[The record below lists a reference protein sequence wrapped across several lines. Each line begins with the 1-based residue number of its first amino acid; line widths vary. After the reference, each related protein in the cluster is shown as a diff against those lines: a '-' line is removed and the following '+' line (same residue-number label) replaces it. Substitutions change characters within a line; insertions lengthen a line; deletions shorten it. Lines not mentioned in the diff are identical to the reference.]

1 MSRLWLLRGA
11 RSAPG
16 WRALRADQQADTVDV
31 VHLDP
36 LVCALVRAAEAPD
49 GYDGL
54 AAAGPPDGLYL
65 DPNGSPMYLVGGQPV
80 PGPMDVI
87 RALGDEARSLLET
100 VRDPDIVLDR
110 LGRVF

>member
-1 MSRLWLLRGA
+1 LQ
-11 RSAPG
+11 
-16 WRALRADQQADTVDV
+16 ADQLAEKVEI

-36 LVCALVRAAEAPD
+36 PVWALVRAADPPA

-54 AAAGPPDGLYL
+54 TAAEPPDGLYL
-65 DPNGSPMYLVGGQPV
+65 DPNGSPVYLVEGRPV
-80 PGPMDVI
+80 SGPMDVI

-110 LGRVF
+110 MGRVF